1 MTKNVKTCTV
11 SLEVS
16 EVETNEVFVQVKG
29 RVYMDYIRSIGTVL
43 AVSTILLNVVYQ
55 LFSIGSNIWLSVW
68 SSDTTTVV
76 NGVQDMGKTD
86 MYLAVY
92 GAFGVGQGE
101 PYTSVR
107 KARVHRCIRV
117 VPYLGFDKRLS
128 STEHLPTGTVLK

>member
-1 MTKNVKTCTV
+1 MKNVKTCTV

-101 PYTSVR
+101 SYTTVR
-107 KARVHRCIRV
+107 KARDIDAYVLYRILV
-117 VPYLGFDKRLS
+117 
-128 STEHLPTGTVLK
+128 STSVCLVRSTLPTGTVLK

>member
-1 MTKNVKTCTV
+1 MLK
-11 SLEVS
+11 LEVS
-16 EVETNEVFVQVKG
+16 EVETNEVFIQVKG

-92 GAFGVGQGE
+92 GAFGVGQGKFILLFTRHE
-101 PYTSVR
+101 YIDAYKLVSTSVCLVR
-107 KARVHRCIRV
+107 
-117 VPYLGFDKRLS
+117 
-128 STEHLPTGTVLK
+128 STLPTGTV